1 MKYYLH
7 RIQILTIIILTA
19 FSVKLQ
25 AQTCE
30 WRLVNPVYS
39 SVDPDGAGPATGS
52 VTFTM
57 QIHTTGGTVN
67 NVNAMSTGWSYQ
79 SASTMIPTTPG
90 CAVVSNPANVTM
102 SADFLAGGFAYT
114 TVNQCGVF
122 NQTTGGQ
129 TFDRRAVGTIDGTS
143 IDITTTWIDVYTV
156 TLWTLGT
163 TNPEGGYVVINS
175 GAGGSP
181 GEFTTYAVSDELAN
195 EYVANSL
202 TYTTPLVLGSGA
214 LPVLFTKFE
223 ANCTNIGAVVSWST
237 SSESNSSY
245 FQLERS
251 ENGNDWT
258 PVAKIK
264 ASATTSGEHNY
275 QQPDAFGG
283 RAYYR
288 IKQVD
293 LDGQYIY
300 TNIIR
305 TNCDSKRN
313 NIVIYPVPA
322 RNILN
327 VVISSDKP
335 IKTQLTVIDN
345 VGKVVRKINANLLTG
360 NNTFQFDVK
369 GLSSGEYIIHSNNP
383 GIELNK
389 KFNIVR

>member
-1 MKYYLH
+1 
-7 RIQILTIIILTA
+7 
-19 FSVKLQ
+19 
-25 AQTCE
+25 
-30 WRLVNPVYS
+30 
-39 SVDPDGAGPATGS
+39 
-52 VTFTM
+52 M

-102 SADFLAGGFAYT
+102 SADFIAGGFAYT

-122 NQTTGGQ
+122 SQTTGGQ

-258 PVAKIK
+258 SVAKIK
-264 ASATTSGEHNY
+264 ASGTTSRPRDY
-275 QQPDAFGG
+275 QAVDAFAGK
-283 RAYYR
+283 AYYR
-288 IKQVD
+288 IRQVD
-293 LDGQYIY
+293 LDGHSLY
-300 TNIIR
+300 TSIIR